1 MSPVRRIGRK
11 TGAVLALVTAY
22 AAGIVTG
29 VVGSDEGPRPQP
41 GVLDQAADEISAR
54 AAHPVPRRELEQ
66 AAVDGMLRA
75 LGDRWASYYRPD
87 EFSAFQAVLDG
98 RTSGVGVWVRRDRD
112 GRVRVANVQPGSAA
126 AAAGL
131 RVRDEVVAVGGRS
144 VARRSVADV
153 VTALRG
159 SPGSAVTIGVRR
171 ARAPRTMRLHRADLH
186 SDDVA
191 VDALPSGVV
200 RIRVAAFTRGV
211 GRRVRQVA
219 AEQRAHASRGI
230 ILDMRD
236 NPGGLLDEA
245 VETAS
250 AFLAGGPV
258 VSYERRGTPRRL
270 DAVGSGN
277 TTTPLVLLVNGSTA
291 SAAEVVAGALQDR
304 RRAVVVGT
312 RTFGKGSVQEPA
324 RLPDGSALE
333 LTVGRYRTP
342 GGRLLD
348 GVGVEPDLEVAP
360 NAAPQVAERRALEVL
375 AGLLVDSATNGRG

>member
-1 MSPVRRIGRK
+1 MSRGGRIGRK
-11 TGAVLALVTAY
+11 TGAALALVAAY

-29 VVGSDEGPRPQP
+29 VVGSDEDARPQP
-41 GVLDQAADEISAR
+41 RILDQAADQIAAR
-54 AAHPVPRRELEQ
+54 AAHAVPRAELER
-66 AAVDGMLRA
+66 AAVEGMLRA

-87 EFSAFQAVLDG
+87 EFSAFQAILDG

-112 GRVRVANVQPGSAA
+112 GRVRVVSVQPGSPA

-131 RVRDEVVAVGGRS
+131 RTRDEVVAVGDRS
-144 VARRSVADV
+144 VAHRSVGDV

-159 SPGSAVTIGVRR
+159 SPGSAVVVRIRR
-171 ARAPRTMRLHRADLH
+171 AGVPHTVRLWRADLRT
-186 SDDVA
+186 SDVTADT
-191 VDALPSGVV
+191 LPSGVL
-200 RIRVAAFTRGV
+200 RIRVAAFTHDV

-219 AEQRAHASRGI
+219 AERRAHHARGI

-245 VETAS
+245 VGTAS
-250 AFLAGGPV
+250 AFLPGGPV
-258 VSYERRGTPRRL
+258 VSYERRGAPRRL
-270 DAVGSGN
+270 DAIGSGD
-277 TTTPLVLLVNGSTA
+277 TITPLVVLVNGSTA

-304 RRAVVVGT
+304 RRAVVVGA

-348 GVGVEPDLEVAP
+348 GVGVEPDVEVSP
-360 NAAPQVAERRALEVL
+360 SSPPQVAERRALEVL
-375 AGLLVDSATNGRG
+375 AGLLVDTATNGRR

>member
-1 MSPVRRIGRK
+1 MSPVGRIGRK

-29 VVGSDEGPRPQP
+29 VVGSDEDARPQP
-41 GVLDQAADEISAR
+41 RILDQAADQIAAR
-54 AAHPVPRRELEQ
+54 AAHPVPRAELER

-112 GRVRVANVQPGSAA
+112 GRVRVASVQPGSPA

-131 RVRDEVVAVGGRS
+131 QTRDEVVAVGDRS
-144 VARRSVADV
+144 VAQRSVADV

-159 SPGSAVTIGVRR
+159 SPGSAVVVRISRAGV
-171 ARAPRTMRLHRADLH
+171 PHTVRLRRADLRAG
-186 SDDVA
+186 DVTA
-191 VDALPSGVV
+191 DTLPSGVL
-200 RIRVAAFTRGV
+200 RIRVAAFTHGV

-219 AEQRAHASRGI
+219 AEQRAHPARGI

-270 DAVGSGN
+270 DAIGAGDAI
-277 TTTPLVLLVNGSTA
+277 TPLVVLVNGSTA

-304 RRAVVVGT
+304 RRAVVVGA

-348 GVGVEPDLEVAP
+348 GVGVEPDVEVP
-360 NAAPQVAERRALEVL
+360 PDSPPQVAERRALEVL
-375 AGLLVDSATNGRG
+375 AGLLVDTATNGRG